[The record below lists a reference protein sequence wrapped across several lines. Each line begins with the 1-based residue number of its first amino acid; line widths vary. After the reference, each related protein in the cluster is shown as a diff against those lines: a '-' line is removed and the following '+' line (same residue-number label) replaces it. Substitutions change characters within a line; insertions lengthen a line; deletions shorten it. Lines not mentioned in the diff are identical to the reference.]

1 MNGLRIMLAALLLGI
16 TSGCASFSPYSI
28 DEATIQGH
36 LAEQIQDFSRDIQAN
51 GLPITLELNQADVK
65 VGPDNREI
73 VVIDFA
79 GKAILQAP
87 RIPVDIR
94 FSVEGKPEYEAE
106 EKAIYVRNVKLLSS
120 EIEAAG
126 SAFNLSPMKGTLSDL
141 ASRLLDKNPV
151 YRLDEDDGGARL
163 FGMMNLKVAIKPGRI
178 ALVPGGSSDEPQ
190 RPVR

>member
-1 MNGLRIMLAALLLGI
+1 MVAALLLGL

-36 LAEQIQDFSRDIQAN
+36 LAEQVQNFSRDIRAN

-94 FSVEGKPEYEAE
+94 FSVEGKPEYEAD

-151 YRLDEDDGGARL
+151 YRLDEDDGAARL

-178 ALVPGGSSDEPQ
+178 ALVPAGSDEERVQ
-190 RPVR
+190 RPIR

>member
-1 MNGLRIMLAALLLGI
+1 MLAVLLLGAA
-16 TSGCASFSPYSI
+16 SGCASFSPYSI

-36 LAEQIQDFSRDIQAN
+36 LAEQVQNFSRDIRAS
-51 GLPITLELNQADVK
+51 GIPITLELNRADVA

-87 RIPVDIR
+87 RIPIDIS
-94 FSVEGKPEYEAE
+94 FSVEGKPEYEPE

-120 EIEAAG
+120 QIEAAG
-126 SAFNLSPMKGTLSDL
+126 SAFNLSPMTGTLSDV
-141 ASRLLDKNPV
+141 ASQLLNENPV
-151 YRLDEDDGGARL
+151 YQLDEDDSGARL
-163 FGMMNLKVAIKPGRI
+163 FGMMNLRVAIKPGRI
-178 ALVPGGSSDEPQ
+178 ALVPAGSDEEVR

>member
-1 MNGLRIMLAALLLGI
+1 MVAALLLGM

-28 DEATIQGH
+28 DEATVQGH
-36 LAEQIQDFSRDIQAN
+36 LAEQIQNFSRDVQAS
-51 GLPITLELNQADVK
+51 GLPITLQLNQADVAI
-65 VGPDNREI
+65 GPENREI

-79 GKAILQAP
+79 GKAILQVP
-87 RIPVDIR
+87 RVPIDIR
-94 FSVEGKPEYEAE
+94 FSVEGKPEYEPE

-126 SAFNLSPMKGTLSDL
+126 SAFNLSPLTGTLSDF
-141 ASRLLDKNPV
+141 AAQLLNDTPV
-151 YRLDEDDGGARL
+151 YRLDEDDGAARL

-178 ALVPGGSSDEPQ
+178 ALVPAGSSDEVR